1 MEGGARAAMDRA
13 HAATPR
19 AKAATMLLT
28 RCCHR
33 GHRERRDRR
42 QLVRDDPRTD
52 EAGQHSVGGRCGL
65 LLIIAWSNVQRS
77 AINHAAKRGFSSVGW
92 YEPSYGLS
100 KC

>member
-42 QLVRDDPRTD
+42 QLVRDDLRSD
-52 EAGQHSVGGRCGL
+52 EGG
-65 LLIIAWSNVQRS
+65 
-77 AINHAAKRGFSSVGW
+77 
-92 YEPSYGLS
+92 
-100 KC
+100 